1 MKGFIEFLREQGVV
15 GFAIAF
21 ILGGAVLKLVDSLV
35 QDIISPIIA
44 LALGNLDNLS
54 NAYFQIGSA
63 KIMWGDFVN
72 VLIDTII
79 IALIIYLIFIT
90 FDLKNLDK
98 SK

>member
-54 NAYFQIGSA
+54 NAYFQIASA
-63 KIMWGDFVN
+63 KIMWGNFVN

>member
-1 MKGFIEFLREQGVV
+1 MKGFIEFLRKQGVI

-90 FDLKNLDK
+90 FDLKKLDK